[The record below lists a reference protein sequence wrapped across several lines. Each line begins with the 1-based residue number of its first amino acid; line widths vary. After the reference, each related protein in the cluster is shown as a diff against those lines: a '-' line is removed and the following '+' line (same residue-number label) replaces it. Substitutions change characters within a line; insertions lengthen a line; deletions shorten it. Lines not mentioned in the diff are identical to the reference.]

1 MVQTGYVA
9 GEAAASTAVDY
20 RKAMPAIYG
29 PSSGVRLRNWVIGIG
44 SLGVFLVILW
54 HLDISPMRIWR
65 GLGDLGRMIPMLF
78 PPQHGGWFGDF
89 LKGLGETLAMA
100 FLGTLFGA
108 ILAVPIGFLG
118 ARTVV
123 KNRVVHVLVRR
134 AIDFIRGI
142 NILIWA
148 LMFVHVVGLG
158 PFAGIMAIT
167 IADAATLA
175 KLFAETI
182 ENVDQKQIEGVRST
196 GAGRIQLIRLA
207 FLPQVVPIMLSN
219 ILYFFESNVRSA
231 SVLGV
236 LGAGGLGMQ
245 LYDRIRILNWNQV
258 CFIVIMILV
267 TVAIVDAISRQL
279 RQRII
284 GKAQYRP

>member
-1 MVQTGYVA
+1 VVVNYR
-9 GEAAASTAVDY
+9 ETA
-20 RKAMPAIYG
+20 PGIYG
-29 PSSGVRLRNWVIGIG
+29 PARKVKARRWAIGIA
-44 SLGVFLVILW
+44 SVALFVVILW
-54 HLDISPMRIWR
+54 YLDIGPIRIVR
-65 GLGDLGRMIPMLF
+65 GIGELGWMIPKLF
-78 PPQHGGWFGDF
+78 PPQHGGWFMDF

-108 ILAVPIGFLG
+108 ILAVPLGFLG

-123 KNRVVHVLVRR
+123 RNRVVHIVVRR
-134 AIDFIRGI
+134 TIDFIRGI

-167 IADAATLA
+167 IADAATMA

-182 ENVDQKQIEGVRST
+182 ENVDGKQIEGIRST
-196 GAGRIQLIRLA
+196 GANRFQLIRLG
-207 FLPQVVPIMLSN
+207 FIPQVVPIMMSN
-219 ILYFFESNVRSA
+219 VLYFFESNVRSA

-245 LYDRIRILNWNQV
+245 LYDRIRIMNWHQV

-267 TVAIVDAISRQL
+267 TVAVVDAVSRRL
-279 RQRII
+279 RKRII
-284 GKAQYRP
+284 GNAEYRP

>member
-1 MVQTGYVA
+1 MSRRL
-9 GEAAASTAVDY
+9 EIASGTFGLRTDY
-20 RKAMPAIYG
+20 REIAPQIYG
-29 PSSGVRLRNWVIGIG
+29 PSRNVKFRRWAIGIVAAA
-44 SLGVFLVILW
+44 LFIVILW
-54 HLDISPMRIWR
+54 YLEIGPVRILR
-65 GLGDLGRMIPMLF
+65 GLGELGWMIPKLF
-78 PPQHGGWFGDF
+78 PPQHGGWFLDF

-108 ILAVPIGFLG
+108 VLALPIGFLG
-118 ARTVV
+118 ARTIV
-123 KNRVVHVLVRR
+123 KNTVVHVVVRR
-134 AIDFIRGI
+134 SIDFVRGI

-167 IADAATLA
+167 IADAATLS

-182 ENVDQKQIEGVRST
+182 ENVDKKQIEGIRST
-196 GAGRIQLIRLA
+196 GANRLQLIRLG

-219 ILYFFESNVRSA
+219 VLYFFESNVRSA

-245 LYDRIRILNWNQV
+245 LYDRIRIMNWNQV

-267 TVAIVDAISRQL
+267 TVAIVDAVSRRL
-279 RQRII
+279 RKLII
-284 GKAQYRP
+284 GNSDYRP